1 MNTNAIVLYKN
12 RPALIKGQADGKF
25 EIETETGIKK
35 VREKDFSVLA
45 PNNSSSLK
53 NILTAACPEPDF
65 NEATDFFEE
74 GTALFSEISELVWE
88 NLNPEQ
94 MWAAWLLVSAS
105 PLFIA
110 ESPDLPIKIRTKE
123 EAEAIAAAALKKE
136 TEKQAEEQ
144 ERKEFISSLSKF
156 IKEKKEENFDLK
168 KYSHFLQEIEAL
180 ALEKTDKSKLLNEAH
195 LKETPE
201 SAHKILIS
209 TGYWKIE
216 KNPYPTRF
224 KHPLN
229 SPKLELPPIEHNEKY
244 AALTHL
250 TSYAIDNEGSSDPDD
265 AVCFD
270 GENLWI
276 HIANPADIITPD
288 SKSDMDARKRGATL
302 YIPEGV
308 SRMLGE
314 SAVDAFALGL
324 HDDSY
329 ALSFKLKLNDSA
341 EILDVDI
348 LRTKIKVNCIS
359 FEKADEEKTSTS
371 LKPLFEIA
379 EKNRKKREAAGAVS
393 IDMPEVQ
400 IKVETENDSQKVFIS
415 PYNFTESFLMIKEM
429 MLLAGEAAA
438 RFAFKNNIPFQYVSQ
453 EAPELPKKLPEGL
466 AGEYRKRKAMRP
478 RNVGTIPAMH
488 SALGIAMY
496 SQITSPLRRY
506 GDLVAHQQL
515 LKFIDGNEVMKTDDL
530 LMRIAAGDIAG
541 KNCSYAERASR
552 QHWTLIYLLQNPDW
566 QGEAVILETIKN
578 TARISIPSI
587 GYETEMRLKKELSI
601 NERINVK
608 AEDIDIPNLTVRFVQ
623 V

>member
-45 PNNSSSLK
+45 PSNSSSLK

-65 NEATDFFEE
+65 NEAADFFEE

-110 ESPDLPIKIRTKE
+110 ESPDIPIKIRTKE

-180 ALEKTDKSKLLNEAH
+180 ALEKTDKSKLLNETH

-229 SPKLELPPIEHNEKY
+229 SPKLELPPIEHNKKY
-244 AALTHL
+244 EDLTHL
-250 TSYAIDNEGSSDPDD
+250 TSYAIDNEGSTDPDD

-348 LRTKIKVNCIS
+348 LRTKIKVSCIS
-359 FEKADEEKTSTS
+359 FETADEEKMNTN

-400 IKVETENDSQKVFIS
+400 IKVETENDNQKGFIS

-601 NERINVK
+601 NERINIK

>member
-65 NEATDFFEE
+65 NAAADFFEE

-229 SPKLELPPIEHNEKY
+229 SPRLELPPIEHNKKY
-244 AALTHL
+244 EDLTHL
-250 TSYAIDNEGSSDPDD
+250 TSYAIDNEGSTDPDD

-348 LRTKIKVNCIS
+348 LRTKIKVSCIS
-359 FEKADEEKTSTS
+359 FETADEEKMNTN

-400 IKVETENDSQKVFIS
+400 IKVETENDNQKVFIS

>member
-1 MNTNAIVLYKN
+1 M
-12 RPALIKGQADGKF
+12 
-25 EIETETGIKK
+25 
-35 VREKDFSVLA
+35 
-45 PNNSSSLK
+45 
-53 NILTAACPEPDF
+53 
-65 NEATDFFEE
+65 
-74 GTALFSEISELVWE
+74 
-88 NLNPEQ
+88 
-94 MWAAWLLVSAS
+94 
-105 PLFIA
+105 
-110 ESPDLPIKIRTKE
+110 
-123 EAEAIAAAALKKE
+123 
-136 TEKQAEEQ
+136 
-144 ERKEFISSLSKF
+144 
-156 IKEKKEENFDLK
+156 
-168 KYSHFLQEIEAL
+168 QEIEAL

-229 SPKLELPPIEHNEKY
+229 SPKLELPPIEHNKKY
-244 AALTHL
+244 EDLTHL
-250 TSYAIDNEGSSDPDD
+250 TSYAIDNEGSTDPDD

-302 YIPEGV
+302 YIPEGI

-348 LRTKIKVNCIS
+348 LRTKIKVSCIS
-359 FEKADEEKTSTS
+359 FEKADEEKLNAN

-400 IKVETENDSQKVFIS
+400 IKVETENDNQKVFIN

-608 AEDIDIPNLTVRFVQ
+608 AKDIDIPNLTVRFVQ